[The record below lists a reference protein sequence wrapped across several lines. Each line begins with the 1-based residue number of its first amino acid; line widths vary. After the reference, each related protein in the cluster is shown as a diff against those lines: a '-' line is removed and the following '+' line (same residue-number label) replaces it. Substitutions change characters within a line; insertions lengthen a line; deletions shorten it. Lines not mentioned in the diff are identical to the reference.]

1 MNKIKIRNIEE
12 KDIESIADITIKGWK
27 TAYKDIVDDKYL
39 SSMDRDEIIKKRK
52 NDYKENGFI
61 IAEIEREI
69 VGFCRYIDS
78 NNRSPEI
85 KDADCELAAIY
96 VKPELKYKGIG
107 TKLVGYVKEEFRKKG
122 KTKMII
128 WCLKDN
134 EPSKKFYSKMGGKVI
149 REKVIEIGGKE
160 YKEVCFEYAI

>member
-1 MNKIKIRNIEE
+1 MDKIKIRNIEE
-12 KDIESIADITIKGWK
+12 RDIESVVSIQIEGWK
-27 TAYKDIVDDKYL
+27 SAYKGIVDSDFLDALNKEE
-39 SSMDRDEIIKKRK
+39 RIKKMEK
-52 NDYKENGFI
+52 NYMENGFVV
-61 IAEIEREI
+61 AEIEGKI
-69 VGFCRYIDS
+69 VGFCRYIDN

-85 KDADCELAAIY
+85 RNADCELAAIY

-107 TKLVGYVKEEFRKKG
+107 TKLVNYVKEEFRKKG

-149 REKVIEIGGKE
+149 REKMIEIGGKE